1 MRLAWEMTKS
11 TGKPYSAGLLRVA
24 HSLGNALRHHPGI
37 DVSWVRWN
45 PWRRDWIRMEP
56 DSGRP
61 LHPEPP
67 LERDDW
73 WITPEVFSGREKP
86 GLARW
91 MDKSPCRKAAIFHDL
106 IPLKYPEITWPRS
119 VRRHPSY
126 LKLIAGMDRVFPV
139 SEAVGDEL
147 TAYFK
152 KESLTTPPL
161 TPIRLGTL
169 TREMGRIDQN
179 PDPPP
184 LNILCVGILEPRK
197 NQSLLLESLERAWKR
212 GLPMNA
218 TLCGRL
224 NPTFGKPVLK
234 RINALV
240 KAGRPLYYRGN
251 IQDSSLQDLYRM
263 AHLTVIP
270 SIAEGGGL
278 PLLESLGYGT
288 PVLASDL
295 PSLKEYGR
303 GGGCRF
309 FPVNDSLKLLE
320 NLESHL
326 QNPALLR
333 QLREEIRQ
341 RALPHWENTA
351 YQIFHALTG
360 MG

>member
-1 MRLAWEMTKS
+1 
-11 TGKPYSAGLLRVA
+11 
-24 HSLGNALRHHPGI
+24 
-37 DVSWVRWN
+37 
-45 PWRRDWIRMEP
+45 
-56 DSGRP
+56 
-61 LHPEPP
+61 
-67 LERDDW
+67 
-73 WITPEVFSGREKP
+73 
-86 GLARW
+86 
-91 MDKSPCRKAAIFHDL
+91 
-106 IPLKYPEITWPRS
+106 
-119 VRRHPSY
+119 
-126 LKLIAGMDRVFPV
+126 
-139 SEAVGDEL
+139 
-147 TAYFK
+147 
-152 KESLTTPPL
+152 
-161 TPIRLGTL
+161 
-169 TREMGRIDQN
+169 
-179 PDPPP
+179 
-184 LNILCVGILEPRK
+184 
-197 NQSLLLESLERAWKR
+197 
-212 GLPMNA
+212 MNA